1 MSIVERDFHSFGD
14 ENDIASMNDNF
25 NRSEYQSVYNSSFNE
40 KTRTK
45 VYKLKKSIEF
55 SNVYD

>member
-25 NRSEYQSVYNSSFNE
+25 NRSEY
-40 KTRTK
+40 
-45 VYKLKKSIEF
+45 
-55 SNVYD
+55 